1 MNVKNANEIT
11 LLLVED
17 DDIDAMTIKRS
28 FKKQNI
34 TNPVMRVYDG
44 IEALALLK
52 DKKVSQ
58 PLVII
63 LDLQM
68 PRMGG
73 IEFLQTLRADPLLSD
88 LVVFVLT
95 TSKAKSDIASSYGEH
110 IAGYFVKGE
119 TGERFSGLVNM
130 LKNYFEIV
138 HLNEE

>member
-34 TNPVMRVYDG
+34 TNPVTRVYDG

>member
-1 MNVKNANEIT
+1 VKNANEIT

-34 TNPVMRVYDG
+34 TNPVLRVYDG
-44 IEALALLK
+44 VEALVLLK
-52 DKKVSQ
+52 NKEVIQ

-73 IEFLQTLRADPLLSD
+73 LEFLKTLRADPLLSD
-88 LVVFVLT
+88 LIVFVLT
-95 TSKAKSDIASSYGEH
+95 TSKEKSDIASSYGEH

-119 TGERFSGLVNM
+119 TGDRFSGLVNM
-130 LKNYFEIV
+130 LDNYFKIV
-138 HLNEE
+138 QLNEK

>member
-1 MNVKNANEIT
+1 MLKNTNKIS

-34 TNPVMRVYDG
+34 TNEVIRVYDG
-44 IEALALLK
+44 IEALALLRTGEIT
-52 DKKVSQ
+52 Q

-73 IEFLQTLRADPLLSD
+73 IEFLKTLRADPQLSN

-95 TSKAKSDIASSYGEH
+95 TSKAKSDIESSYGEH

-119 TGERFSGLVNM
+119 TGDRFSGLVSM
-130 LKNYFEIV
+130 LENYFEIV
-138 HLNEE
+138 HLTEE

>member
-1 MNVKNANEIT
+1 MIKNTTKIT

-34 TNPVMRVYDG
+34 TNEVIRVYDG
-44 IEALALLK
+44 LEALALLRANEIT
-52 DKKVSQ
+52 Q

-73 IEFLQTLRADPLLSD
+73 IEFLQALRSDPKLSK

-95 TSKAKSDIASSYGEH
+95 TSKAESDIESSYGEH

-119 TGERFSGLVNM
+119 TGDRFSGLVSM
-130 LKNYFEIV
+130 LENYFEIV
-138 HLNEE
+138 HLSKE

>member
-1 MNVKNANEIT
+1 MKNANEIT

-34 TNPVMRVYDG
+34 TNPVLRVYDG
-44 IEALALLK
+44 VEALVLLK
-52 DKKVSQ
+52 NKEVIQ

-73 IEFLQTLRADPLLSD
+73 LEFLKTLRADPLLSD
-88 LVVFVLT
+88 LIVFVLT
-95 TSKAKSDIASSYGEH
+95 TSKEKSDIASSYGEH

-119 TGERFSGLVNM
+119 TGDRFSGLVNM
-130 LKNYFEIV
+130 LDNYFKIV
-138 HLNEE
+138 QLNEK

>member
-1 MNVKNANEIT
+1 MIENTNEIT

-17 DDIDAMTIKRS
+17 DDIDAMTIERS

-34 TNPVMRVYDG
+34 TNNVVRVYDG

-52 DKKVSQ
+52 SGGVAQ

-73 IEFLQTLRADPLLSD
+73 IEFLQALRADDKLSK

-95 TSKAKSDIASSYGEH
+95 TSKAKSDIESSYGEH

-119 TGERFSGLVNM
+119 TGNRFSELVSM
-130 LKNYFEIV
+130 LENYIEIV
-138 HLNEE
+138 HLTKD

>member
-1 MNVKNANEIT
+1 MQNTNEIT

-17 DDIDAMTIKRS
+17 DDIDAMTIQRS

-34 TNPVMRVYDG
+34 TNPIVRVYDG
-44 IEALALLK
+44 LEALSLLK
-52 DKKVSQ
+52 KGEVAS

-73 IEFLQTLRADPLLSD
+73 IEFLKTLRADPKLSK

-95 TSKAKSDIASSYGEH
+95 TSKAKSDIVSSYGEH
-110 IAGYFVKGE
+110 IAGYFVKGQ
-119 TGERFSGLVNM
+119 TGDRFSGLVSM
-130 LKNYFEIV
+130 LENYFEIV
-138 HLNEE
+138 HLTEE

>member
-1 MNVKNANEIT
+1 MQNTNEIT

-17 DDIDAMTIKRS
+17 DDIDAMTIQRS

-34 TNPVMRVYDG
+34 TNPIVRVYDG
-44 IEALALLK
+44 LEALSLLK
-52 DKKVSQ
+52 KEEVTQ

-73 IEFLQTLRADPLLSD
+73 IEFLKTIRADPKLSK

-95 TSKAKSDIASSYGEH
+95 TSKAKSDIVSSYGEH
-110 IAGYFVKGE
+110 IAGYFVKGQ
-119 TGERFSGLVNM
+119 TGDKFCGLVSM
-130 LKNYFEIV
+130 LEHYFEIV
-138 HLNEE
+138 HLTEE

>member
-1 MNVKNANEIT
+1 MQNANEIT

-17 DDIDAMTIKRS
+17 DDIDAMTIQRS

-34 TNPVMRVYDG
+34 TNPVVRVYDG
-44 IEALALLK
+44 IEALTLLK
-52 DKKVSQ
+52 NDEVAQ

-73 IEFLQTLRADPLLSD
+73 IEFLKALRADPKLSK

-95 TSKAKSDIASSYGEH
+95 TSKAKSDILSSYGEH
-110 IAGYFVKGE
+110 IAGYFVKGQ
-119 TGERFSGLVNM
+119 TGDKFSGLVSM
-130 LKNYFEIV
+130 LENYFEIV
-138 HLNEE
+138 HLTEE

>member
-1 MNVKNANEIT
+1 MKNANEVT

-34 TNPVMRVYDG
+34 TNPLVRVYDG
-44 IEALALLK
+44 IEALTLLK
-52 DKKVSQ
+52 ESKVTQ

-73 IEFLQTLRADPLLSD
+73 IEFLKVLRADPKLSD

-95 TSKAKSDIASSYGEH
+95 TSKAKTDITSSYGKH

-119 TGERFSGLVNM
+119 TGDRFSGLVNM
-130 LKNYFEIV
+130 LENYFEIV

>member
-1 MNVKNANEIT
+1 MLKNTNEIT

-34 TNPVMRVYDG
+34 TNKVVRVYDG
-44 IEALALLK
+44 IEALTLLK
-52 DKKVSQ
+52 SGEIAQ

-73 IEFLQTLRADPLLSD
+73 IEFLQTLRADSKLSK

-95 TSKAKSDIASSYGEH
+95 TSKAKSDIESSYGEH

-119 TGERFSGLVNM
+119 TGDRFSGLISM
-130 LKNYFEIV
+130 LENYFEIV
-138 HLNEE
+138 YLTKE

>member
-1 MNVKNANEIT
+1 MLRKENEIT

-28 FKKQNI
+28 FKNQNI
-34 TNPVMRVYDG
+34 TNPVVRVYDG
-44 IEALALLK
+44 IDALALLRSGE
-52 DKKVSQ
+52 VTA

-73 IEFLQTLRADPLLSD
+73 IEFLKALRADQSLSN

-95 TSKAKSDIASSYGEH
+95 TSKAKSDVLSSYSEH

-119 TGERFSGLVNM
+119 TGDKFSGLVSM
-130 LKNYFEIV
+130 LENYFKIV
-138 HLNEE
+138 HLT